1 MKVFCGRAA
10 LLASLCVG
18 FSWPVSC
25 WANLVTNGGFETGSF
40 GSTWGSFG
48 DTEVCRISGCGSVG
62 AFGSSA
68 VDGTY
73 AVVFADTTGTSSNEI
88 LTHFATTIG
97 DYYTVSFDFGVE
109 SLSQNLT
116 SQLLAPTGDTVLA
129 SSVFGPVASDPNG
142 LDPYSWTFQAQYS
155 TSYVAF
161 FYDNAYHFDPGYIDN
176 VDAEPG
182 DMAVSEPASLG
193 LVLMGVAATLVAA
206 RRRRVAAL

>member
-1 MKVFCGRAA
+1 LRVFCGRAA

-48 DTEVCRISGCGSVG
+48 DTQVCRISGCGSLG

-73 AVVFADTTGTSSNEI
+73 AVVLADTTGTSSNEI
-88 LTHFATTIG
+88 LTHFATSIG
-97 DYYTVSFDFGVE
+97 DFYTVSFDFGVE

-142 LDPYSWTFQAQYS
+142 LTERRLDCTRTASGHAYPCRTYLAREADRAVDPLR
-155 TSYVAF
+155 
-161 FYDNAYHFDPGYIDN
+161 P
-176 VDAEPG
+176 
-182 DMAVSEPASLG
+182 
-193 LVLMGVAATLVAA
+193 
-206 RRRRVAAL
+206 RRRRADT